1 MGNTWWINKVYE
13 SIEDTAIRELKE
25 EAGIKSDNLE
35 LVTVLSGNEYY
46 FEYPNG
52 DKMCTV
58 IVLFKVLNYTGDIKV
73 SDNESK
79 KLQFFSL
86 DKLPVLESRAQ
97 SIIDKIKNG
106 IIKI

>member
-25 EAGIKSDNLE
+25 EAGIKADNLE
-35 LVTVLSGNEYY
+35 LVTVLSGNKYY

-52 DKMCTV
+52 YKMCTV
-58 IVLFKVLNYTGDIKV
+58 IVLFKVLNYTEDIKV

-79 KLQFFSL
+79 KLHFFSL
-86 DKLPVLESRAQ
+86 DNLPTLESRAQ
-97 SIIDKIKNG
+97 AIIDKIKSG

>member
-1 MGNTWWINKVYE
+1 MGNTWRINKVYE
-13 SIEDTAIRELKE
+13 TIEDTAIRELKE
-25 EAGIKSDNLE
+25 EAGIKADNLE

-86 DKLPVLESRAQ
+86 DNLPTLESRAQ